1 MRHVNQFTAGEWL
14 RLQPLQQ
21 GLKQLR
27 NDALLARY
35 LGVRPPALDAF
46 LAANQSLAGRP
57 VALVIAFE
65 QTWTLDWL
73 LAAAA
78 RQLPGVTVLV
88 ADNSRQQPTRD
99 EVAAVCAR
107 HGAPYFGLPPYRT
120 RHANR
125 SHGMA
130 MSWVFHHLVRGLRPG
145 LFAFLDHDLIPV
157 APVDFA
163 ERLGA
168 QPVFGLPNEGR
179 FGCWSL
185 WAGYCMYRLDAVAAR
200 PLNFLYDF
208 SRGLDTGGRNWNPLY
223 STLDRGALR
232 FASRD
237 LVELQPSAA
246 EPPRPVELIDGR
258 WIHVGGVS
266 YNDNTRVK
274 AGFFNAVR
282 AALDAGTPF
291 EALRHTGLQAAS
303 PSAQSRLSGR

>member
-1 MRHVNQFTAGEWL
+1 MRHAHQFSTAEWL
-14 RLQPLQQ
+14 QLQPLQQ

-35 LGVRPPALDAF
+35 LRVRPPELDTF
-46 LAANQSLAGRP
+46 LADNGALAGKP

-78 RQLPGVTVLV
+78 KHLPGVTVLV
-88 ADNSRQQPTRD
+88 ADNSRRQPTRD

-130 MSWVFHHLVRGLRPG
+130 MSWVFHHIVRGLQPD

-157 APVDFA
+157 RAVDFA
-163 ERLGA
+163 QRLGS
-168 QPVFGLPNEGR
+168 QPVFGLPNEGL

-185 WAGYCMYRLDAVAAR
+185 WAGYCVYRLDALQGR

-208 SRGLDTGGRNWNPLY
+208 SRGLDTGGRNWRPLY
-223 STLDRGALR
+223 SQLDRAALR

-237 LVELQPSAA
+237 LVDVQPLADDL
-246 EPPRPVELIDGR
+246 PRPVELVDGR

-274 AGFFNAVR
+274 AGFFNAIR
-282 AALDAGTPF
+282 AAMDAGMPF
-291 EALRHTGLQAAS
+291 DALRHTAAQATPAS
-303 PSAQSRLSGR
+303 VQARMSGG

>member
-1 MRHVNQFTAGEWL
+1 MRHAHQFSSSEWL
-14 RLQPLQQ
+14 RLEPLRQ

-35 LGVRPPALDAF
+35 LRVRPPELDTF
-46 LAANQSLAGRP
+46 LAAHRRLAGRP

-78 RQLPGVTVLV
+78 RHLPGVTVLV
-88 ADNSRQQPTRD
+88 ADNSRRQPTRD

-130 MSWVFHHLVRGLRPG
+130 MSWVFQHIVLGLVPG

-163 ERLGA
+163 ERLGP
-168 QPVFGLPNEGR
+168 QPVFGLSNEGS

-185 WAGYCMYRLDAVAAR
+185 WAGYCLYRLDAVRQR

-223 STLDRGALR
+223 SQLDRTTLR
-232 FASRD
+232 FARRE
-237 LVELQPSAA
+237 LVEVQPSAD
-246 EPPRPVELIDGR
+246 ESPRPVELVDGR

-274 AGFFNAVR
+274 AGFFNAIR
-282 AALDAGTPF
+282 AALDAGTPL
-291 EALRHTGLQAAS
+291 EALRHTGLQAAL
-303 PSAQSRLSGR
+303 PLSQARMSGG